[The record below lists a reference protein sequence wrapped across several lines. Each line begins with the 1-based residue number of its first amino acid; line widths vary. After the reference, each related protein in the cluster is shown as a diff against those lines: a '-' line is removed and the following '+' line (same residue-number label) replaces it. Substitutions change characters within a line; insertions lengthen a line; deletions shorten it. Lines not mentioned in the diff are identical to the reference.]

1 MVYRK
6 KVPMSQDGRV
16 RHAKRKRRTK
26 SWGTRLSVAIIVIVL
41 GVTAYLSVNGL

>member
-26 SWGTRLSVAIIVIVL
+26 SWGTRLSIVIIVLVL
-41 GVTAYLSVNGL
+41 AATVYLSANGL